1 MYRLLKA
8 RQPALNPLR
17 QQRDIRA
24 RLTFHYRHR
33 ALPVFGVI
41 QRDDKHL
48 ANLRMCDDNALQR
61 FRLDPFSAAE
71 KEIVH
76 SAQNGQASVM
86 PLAAIAGGEPALL
99 VDQRQ

>member
-24 RLTFHYRHR
+24 RLAFHYRHR
-33 ALPVFGVI
+33 TLPILGII
-41 QRDDKHL
+41 QRNDKRL
-48 ANLRMCDDNALQR
+48 AYLRMRGDNALQR
-61 FRLDPFSAAE
+61 FGLDPFSAAE

-99 VDQRQ
+99 IDQRQ